1 MPCFQEYSIIDSGK
15 KEAYQEKF
23 WLGYGSS
30 QVEAAFDG
38 AKSVRCLEPA
48 AQPAIEDVREAF
60 HAAAHSPIG
69 GAPLEQLVSP
79 EDLVTIVI
87 SDVTRFRSINELY

>member
-1 MPCFQEYSIIDSGK
+1 M
-15 KEAYQEKF
+15 
-23 WLGYGSS
+23 GYGSS

-38 AKSVRCLEPA
+38 AKLVRCLEPA

-69 GAPLEQLVSP
+69 GAPLEQLVSSK
-79 EDLVTIVI
+79 DLVTIVI
-87 SDVTRFRSINELY
+87 SDVTRFWSRQDLVCRELVAFCTKSAAFCTRI